1 MPPFGFA
8 FGAFLLF
15 WFVNIF
21 FVAADYI
28 INAHAPFFLLLRFL
42 IFRVPQS
49 TPYAFPFACLFAT
62 LLGMGRL
69 AGDGEVV
76 ALRTS
81 GVSFARICAT
91 PLLLGL
97 GIFALS
103 FWVNDA
109 VAPKAVALST
119 RTFYQIV
126 YRTSTLPIVPQFF
139 RKDDASGN
147 VFYVGDV
154 TADERTM
161 HSVMIFQ
168 QATTTPFV
176 SVTTAE
182 TAHVH
187 DDALYLEHARITRF
201 KRNGVVDASTSA
213 QDVRIGLPIGEN
225 VDQFVNAAPSD
236 AYALD
241 VKALKTQISQM
252 KATGQGGSALDVLQ
266 ITLAQK
272 YAFPFASFLAVLTA
286 LPLAVGFG
294 RKGRTLG
301 ISLSILIF
309 FVYYIMMSAF
319 AALGK
324 NHAINPYL
332 SAWIPNVVMAG
343 AGISLFR
350 RVER

>member
-1 MPPFGFA
+1 M
-8 FGAFLLF
+8 F

-49 TPYAFPFACLFAT
+49 TPYAFPFASLFAT

-69 AGDGEVV
+69 AGDGEIT

-81 GVSFARICAT
+81 GVSFRRICAM

-103 FWVNDA
+103 FWINDA

-126 YRTSTLPIVPQFF
+126 YRTSTLPIVPRFF
-139 RKDDASGN
+139 RKDDATGN

-154 TADERTM
+154 SADERTM
-161 HSVMIFQ
+161 HGVMIFQ

-182 TAHVH
+182 TAHVRR
-187 DDALYLEHARITRF
+187 DALYLEHARVTRF
-201 KRNGVVDASTSA
+201 KPNGAVDASTA
-213 QDVRIGLPIGEN
+213 ARELRVGLPLGES
-225 VDQFVNAAPSD
+225 VDQFVNATPND

-241 VKALKTQISQM
+241 VKGLQSRIASM

-324 NHAINPYL
+324 NDAVNPYL
-332 SAWIPNVVMAG
+332 SAWLPNAVMAG
-343 AGISLFR
+343 AGLLLFR